1 MVSSFKKRG
10 LPSLVKQPFSTLS
23 IGVEGKG
30 KRSGEKLSL
39 FVGSKAQGLGPC
51 LVGVR
56 EFKSRPPHAGV
67 AKSGQTTF
75 FASER
80 LDQKGRAIG
89 AGLKILLRRY
99 SGVQIPSPALPE
111 SLKFWIR
118 LRLVY
123 PTGCSISIY
132 YIVKQS
138 ISYRIEVVVFCPGGS
153 VVKRHTVKGSTT
165 LRGELGTADK
175 EVEIAGSI
183 PARGFS

>member
-1 MVSSFKKRG
+1 MEKQVLSPFKKRG
-10 LPSLVKQPFSTLS
+10 LPSLVKQPFSTSS
-23 IGVEGKG
+23 IGFEGKG
-30 KRSGEKLSL
+30 KRSGEKPSL

-75 FASER
+75 CQVRAR
-80 LDQKGRAIG
+80 GLTKRRAIG

-132 YIVKQS
+132 Y
-138 ISYRIEVVVFCPGGS
+138 
-153 VVKRHTVKGSTT
+153 
-165 LRGELGTADK
+165 
-175 EVEIAGSI
+175 
-183 PARGFS
+183 ARYQYII